1 MAFSWLQISRSNVF
15 GLNTKGA
22 TSGPV
27 DSVSDRPTGRREYQ
41 ENEHD
46 VKR

>member
-1 MAFSWLQISRSNVF
+1 MTFSRLQIGMSNVF
-15 GLNTKGA
+15 GLNTAGA
-22 TSGPV
+22 MPGPV

-41 ENEHD
+41 EDEHD